1 MIREFFYLQKS
12 DRKVILTLLLVII
25 VALGIIFLTGGEGG
39 EEIGNSRDSLG
50 SPRND
55 LGSTRNSR
63 NYGKAESYYVSPR
76 EVERFAFDPNTADST
91 QLLRLGLQPWQ
102 VRNIYK
108 YRAAGGIYRQP
119 EDFAR
124 LYGLTVKQY
133 RQLEPYIRISEDYR
147 PSADYYSKDEV
158 VRERDTVRYP
168 VKLQLG
174 EHISL
179 NSADTSQLRKVPG
192 IGSYYARKIVGYRER
207 LGGYCRVEQLLEIE
221 NFPETAVA
229 YFTVSD
235 HPRLQKLN
243 LNRLSQ
249 NELKRHPYINYYQA
263 REIVDYRR
271 LHGRLESLQQLSLLK
286 DFPKEAIERLEPYV
300 EF

>member
-1 MIREFFYLQKS
+1 MKFFYLQKS
-12 DRKVILTLLLVII
+12 DRRVILALLCIAIVSLVAVFFFIDDHP
-25 VALGIIFLTGGEGG
+25 GEGTLKQVEKPRHVKESKQPKQYIYSQG
-39 EEIGNSRDSLG
+39 EQRKPELF
-50 SPRND
+50 P
-55 LGSTRNSR
+55 
-63 NYGKAESYYVSPR
+63 
-76 EVERFAFDPNTADST
+76 FDPNTADST

-102 VRNIYK
+102 VVNIYK
-108 YRAAGGIYRQP
+108 FRKAGGVYRKP
-119 EDFAR
+119 RDFAR

-168 VKLQLG
+168 VKLQPG

-192 IGSYYARKIVGYRER
+192 IGSYYARKIVAYRER
-207 LGGYCRVEQLLEIE
+207 LGGYCRLGQLLEIE
-221 NFPETAVA
+221 NFPEAAVA

>member
-1 MIREFFYLQKS
+1 MKFFYLQKS
-12 DRKVILTLLLVII
+12 DRSVILALLCIAVVSLI
-25 VALGIIFLTGGEGG
+25 AIFFFVDDRPDEGSLERVEKPKHAKERKQSKQYIYSQGEQPKP
-39 EEIGNSRDSLG
+39 ELF
-50 SPRND
+50 P
-55 LGSTRNSR
+55 
-63 NYGKAESYYVSPR
+63 
-76 EVERFAFDPNTADST
+76 FDPNTADST
-91 QLLRLGLQPWQ
+91 QFLRLGLQPWQ
-102 VRNIYK
+102 VVNIYK
-108 YRAAGGIYRQP
+108 FRKAGGVYRKP
-119 EDFAR
+119 RDFAR

-147 PSADYYSKDEV
+147 PAADYYSKDEV

-192 IGSYYARKIVGYRER
+192 IGSYYARKIVAYRER

-221 NFPETAVA
+221 NFPEAAVA

>member
-1 MIREFFYLQKS
+1 MKFFYLQKS
-12 DRKVILTLLLVII
+12 DRRVILALLCIAIVSLVAVFFFIDDHP
-25 VALGIIFLTGGEGG
+25 GEGTLKQVEKPRHVKESKQPKQYIYSQG
-39 EEIGNSRDSLG
+39 EQRKPELF
-50 SPRND
+50 P
-55 LGSTRNSR
+55 
-63 NYGKAESYYVSPR
+63 
-76 EVERFAFDPNTADST
+76 FDPNTADST

-102 VRNIYK
+102 VVNIYK
-108 YRAAGGIYRQP
+108 FRKAGGVYRKP
-119 EDFAR
+119 RDFAR

-192 IGSYYARKIVGYRER
+192 IGSYYARKIVAYRER

-221 NFPETAVA
+221 NFPEAAVA

>member
-1 MIREFFYLQKS
+1 MKFFYLQKS
-12 DRKVILTLLLVII
+12 DRSVILALLCIAIVSLVAVFFFIDDHP
-25 VALGIIFLTGGEGG
+25 GEGTLKQVEKPRHVKESKQPKQYIYSQG
-39 EEIGNSRDSLG
+39 EQRKPELF
-50 SPRND
+50 P
-55 LGSTRNSR
+55 
-63 NYGKAESYYVSPR
+63 
-76 EVERFAFDPNTADST
+76 FDPNTADST

-102 VRNIYK
+102 VVNIYK
-108 YRAAGGIYRQP
+108 FRKAGGVYRKP
-119 EDFAR
+119 RDFAR

-192 IGSYYARKIVGYRER
+192 IGSYYARKIVAYRER

-221 NFPETAVA
+221 NFPEAAVA

-263 REIVDYRR
+263 HDIVDYRR

>member
-1 MIREFFYLQKS
+1 MKFFYLQKS
-12 DRKVILTLLLVII
+12 DRRVILALLCIAVVSLI
-25 VALGIIFLTGGEGG
+25 AIFFFIDDHPGEGTLKQVEKPKHAKERKQSKQYIYSQG
-39 EEIGNSRDSLG
+39 EQRKPELF
-50 SPRND
+50 P
-55 LGSTRNSR
+55 
-63 NYGKAESYYVSPR
+63 
-76 EVERFAFDPNTADST
+76 FDPNTADST

-102 VRNIYK
+102 VVNIYK
-108 YRAAGGIYRQP
+108 FRKAGGVYRKP
-119 EDFAR
+119 RDFAR

-158 VRERDTVRYP
+158 VRERDTVKYP
-168 VKLQLG
+168 VKLQPG
-174 EHISL
+174 EQISL

-192 IGSYYARKIVGYRER
+192 IGSYFARKIVEYRER
-207 LGGYCRVEQLLEIE
+207 LGGYCRLGQLLEIE
-221 NFPETAVA
+221 DFPEAAVA

-263 REIVDYRR
+263 RDIVDYRR